1 MRKIIF
7 VTSLLIICLT
17 GNVVGQS
24 SSTFKPGWY
33 LGANTGFSWYFAEGN
48 NFLASA
54 PSYFSIVDNA
64 GMLGRLGLG
73 YDFTPSFGIRGMLG
87 YTNNRWP
94 DTRQVGNAIESF
106 GSQYLSADF
115 MYNLSNSILGYNPQR
130 LINISLFAGLG
141 GGLRN
146 KADFTSNYWNLVGR
160 LGGQADF
167 KLSEKFKLNLIADAN
182 VAGDKYN
189 DYVVGFP
196 VDIMPA
202 LALGFT
208 YSFVDQQQGGA
219 NIQPDL
225 VEKPIV
231 EPTVPKVEDEKPI
244 VPEPIKPEPRVEVP
258 IAKVEAPALEDNIFY
273 RINSAD
279 IATDEQKTIVTNI
292 AEYLKKYPEA
302 RVVLNG
308 YADNATGTAAV
319 NREISKRRAT
329 NVANALVSE
338 HGIAAD
344 RIDIKWFG
352 SSVQPFKEVI
362 KNRVV
367 IVKSISELIDEA
379 TSQLKVTPAAD
390 GSLTLEVFYDGDIAD
405 IVTEQQKQV
414 VAQMAAYLKANPT
427 IKVVINGYA
436 DGVTGDKAYNDEIS
450 KRRAAAVANALI
462 REYGIASDR
471 ISVKWFGSGVQPYSN
486 WRQNRL
492 VIMKAK

>member
-17 GNVVGQS
+17 GNLVGQN

-33 LGANTGFSWYFAEGN
+33 FGANTGFSWYLAEGN
-48 NFLASA
+48 NFLVSD
-54 PSYFSIVDNA
+54 PSYFSVVDNA
-64 GMLGRLGLG
+64 GMLGRLALG

-94 DTRQVGNAIESF
+94 DTRQAGNAIETF
-106 GSQYLSADF
+106 GSQYLLADF

-130 LINISLFAGLG
+130 LIDVSLFAGLG
-141 GGLRN
+141 GGQRN

-189 DYVVGFP
+189 DYVTGIP
-196 VDIMPA
+196 VDVIPA

-208 YSFVDQQQGGA
+208 YSFVDNQQGGA

-225 VEKPIV
+225 VEKPVV
-231 EPTVPKVEDEKPI
+231 EPTVPKVEEVKPV
-244 VPEPIKPEPRVEVP
+244 VPEPIKPEPKVEVP

-273 RINSAD
+273 RINRAD
-279 IATDEQKTIVTNI
+279 VANDEQKTIVANI
-292 AEYLKKYPEA
+292 ADYLKKYPEA
-302 RVVLNG
+302 RVVVNG
-308 YADNATGTAAV
+308 YADNATGTAAI

-329 NVANALVSE
+329 NVANALVNDY
-338 HGIAAD
+338 GIAAD

-352 SSVQPFKEVI
+352 SDVQPFKEVI

-367 IVKSISELIDEA
+367 IVKSLSELIDEA
-379 TSQLKVTPAAD
+379 NSQVKVSPAAD
-390 GSLTLEVFYDGDIAD
+390 GSLTLEVFYNGDVAD
-405 IVTEQQKQV
+405 LSTDEQIQV
-414 VAQMAAYLKANPT
+414 VAQMAAYLKANPSAN
-427 IKVVINGYA
+427 VVINGYA

-462 REYGIASDR
+462 RQHGIATER

>member
-7 VTSLLIICLT
+7 LASLLIICFT
-17 GNVVGQS
+17 SNSYGQS
-24 SSTFKPGWY
+24 NTTFKPGWY
-33 LGANTGFSWYFAEGN
+33 VGANTGFSWFFAEGN

-54 PSYFSIVDNA
+54 PSYFSVVDNA

-106 GSQYLSADF
+106 GSQQLSADF

-130 LINISLFAGLG
+130 LIDVSLFAGLG

-189 DYVVGFP
+189 DYIVGFP

-208 YSFVDQQQGGA
+208 YSFVDSQQGGA
-219 NIQPDL
+219 IIQPEL
-225 VEKPIV
+225 VEKPVV
-231 EPTVPKVEDEKPI
+231 EPTVPKVEEEKPI
-244 VPEPIKPEPRVEVP
+244 VPEPIKPEPKVEVP
-258 IAKVEAPALEDNIFY
+258 IAKVETPALDDNIFY
-273 RINSAD
+273 RINKTD
-279 IATDEQKTIVTNI
+279 VATDEQKAIVANI
-292 AEYLKKYPEA
+292 ADYLKKYPEA
-302 RVVLNG
+302 RVVVNG
-308 YADNATGTAAV
+308 YADNATGTSAI

-329 NVANALVSE
+329 NVANALVNDY
-338 HGIAAD
+338 GISAD

-352 SSVQPFKEVI
+352 SDVQPFKEVI

-379 TSQLKVTPAAD
+379 TSDVKVTTAAD
-390 GSLTLEVFYDGDIAD
+390 GSLTLEVFYDGDIAEIASD
-405 IVTEQQKQV
+405 EQKQV
-414 VAQMAAYLKANPT
+414 VAQMAAYLKANPSA
-427 IKVVINGYA
+427 KVIINGYA
-436 DGVTGDKAYNDEIS
+436 DGVTGDKEYNDEIS
-450 KRRAAAVANALI
+450 KRRAGAVYRSLI
-462 REYGIASDR
+462 NDYGIDANR
-471 ISVKWFGSGVQPYSN
+471 ISVKWFGSGVQPYNN

>member
-1 MRKIIF
+1 MIF
-7 VTSLLIICLT
+7 VTSLLVVFLT
-17 GNVVGQS
+17 SNLVGQN

-130 LINISLFAGLG
+130 LIDISLFAGLG

-244 VPEPIKPEPRVEVP
+244 VPEPIKPEPKVEQA
-258 IAKVEAPALEDNIFY
+258 IAKVEIPAVVENVFY
-273 RINSAD
+273 RIDSAD
-279 IATDEQKTIVTNI
+279 IATAEQKNIISSI

-302 RVVLNG
+302 RVVVSG
-308 YADNATGTAAV
+308 YADNATGTAEY
-319 NREISKRRAT
+319 NRMISKRRAT
-329 NVANALVSE
+329 NVANSLVKNY
-338 HGIAAD
+338 GINAD

-352 SSVQPFKEVI
+352 SDEQPFSEAI

-367 IVKSISELIDEA
+367 IIKSL
-379 TSQLKVTPAAD
+379 
-390 GSLTLEVFYDGDIAD
+390 
-405 IVTEQQKQV
+405 
-414 VAQMAAYLKANPT
+414 
-427 IKVVINGYA
+427 
-436 DGVTGDKAYNDEIS
+436 
-450 KRRAAAVANALI
+450 
-462 REYGIASDR
+462 
-471 ISVKWFGSGVQPYSN
+471 
-486 WRQNRL
+486 
-492 VIMKAK
+492 